1 MIERGQVSEVGIA
14 DELVASLGPAETM
27 EVVVVTHNDH
37 PVLGHAHVRLD
48 HMRTALNLHII
59 INIITSYRVLECLQS
74 VFIILMIGLMPI
86 LINCINNIES
96 IQRGKLKG
104 EAPTYIENVIK

>member
-48 HMRTALNLHII
+48 HVRTALNLHII
-59 INIITSYRVLECLQS
+59 INIITSYRVLESLQS
-74 VFIILMIGLMPI
+74 VFRIFHTSSSMC
-86 LINCINNIES
+86 N
-96 IQRGKLKG
+96 
-104 EAPTYIENVIK
+104 YIMSFPVFQLW

>member
-48 HMRTALNLHII
+48 HVRTALNLHII
-59 INIITSYRVLECLQS
+59 INTSSLLTACL
-74 VFIILMIGLMPI
+74 
-86 LINCINNIES
+86 
-96 IQRGKLKG
+96 K
-104 EAPTYIENVIK
+104 A

>member
-48 HMRTALNLHII
+48 HVRTALNLHII
-59 INIITSYRVLECLQS
+59 ININSSYRVLECLQS
-74 VFIILMIGLMPI
+74 VFGIFHTSSPMCNDIMSFPVFQLW
-86 LINCINNIES
+86 
-96 IQRGKLKG
+96 
-104 EAPTYIENVIK
+104 